1 MSTNLA
7 YLSPRAWVQS
17 PSAAAWALSVS
28 IDDAG
33 SSSCRSCLRAQ
44 KARPAAWLASEGEKN
59 RYRKSSS
66 VGTGLPATWK
76 TLGSGLL
83 SPLRGPV
90 PTRDRKSV
98 VEGKSVSV
106 RVDLGGRRILKKKK
120 K

>member
-7 YLSPRAWVQS
+7 YLSPRAWVHS
-17 PSAAAWALSVS
+17 PIAAAWALSVS

-76 TLGSGLL
+76 TLGRSEEGRVGKECV
-83 SPLRGPV
+83 STCSSRGSQ
-90 PTRDRKSV
+90 DH
-98 VEGKSVSV
+98 
-106 RVDLGGRRILKKKK
+106 
-120 K
+120 